1 MHRSVAVPLTTTV
14 AVVAAAAPAQ
24 AINAP
29 RPVVVAM
36 VGVAAVNAVVSAVRG
51 VYDITCSRGLIA
63 LIVDS
68 TWALVMTA
76 AAVVAHGVAA
86 ATAVMGRSPR
96 FDATASRGSTM
107 HIYRRGLVV
116 RGGYAITLGN
126 VVSGAGDMSVQSRH
140 ALVWDHE
147 RVHVAQARW
156 WGPAYPVLY
165 LSWMLWGTVRAGVC
179 WVASGGRGGWLA
191 LVRGVDTAAYLRN
204 PFERQAYRITAQ
216 RAAQRDGVTSSTAG
230 RTSPD

>member
-14 AVVAAAAPAQ
+14 AVVAAAASAQ

-51 VYDITCSRGLIA
+51 VYDITCSRGLVA

>member
-1 MHRSVAVPLTTTV
+1 MHRIVAVPLTTAV
-14 AVVAAAAPAQ
+14 AVVAAVALVQ

-29 RPVVVAM
+29 RPVGVVM
-36 VGVAAVNAVVSAVRG
+36 VSVAAVNAVISAVRG
-51 VYDITCSRGLIA
+51 VYDITCSRGLVA

-76 AAVVAHGVAA
+76 AAMAAHGVAA
-86 ATAVMGRSPR
+86 VAAVMGRSPGY
-96 FDATASRGSTM
+96 DATASRGSTM

-116 RGGYAITLGN
+116 RGGYAVTLGN

-156 WGPAYPVLY
+156 WGPTYPVLY
-165 LSWMLWGTVRAGVC
+165 LAWMLWGTVRAGLC
-179 WVASGGRGGWLA
+179 WAATGGRGGWSA
-191 LVRGVDTAAYLRN
+191 LVRSVDTAAYLRN
-204 PFERQAYRITAQ
+204 PFERQAYRIAA
-216 RAAQRDGVTSSTAG
+216 RRGAQRDGVTSSSTG

>member
-1 MHRSVAVPLTTTV
+1 MHSSVAVPLTTTV
-14 AVVAAAAPAQ
+14 AVVAAAATAH

-29 RPVVVAM
+29 RPVIVAM

-68 TWALVMTA
+68 TWAVVMTA

-86 ATAVMGRSPR
+86 AMAMMGRSPG

-126 VVSGAGDMSVQSRH
+126 VVSGAGDMSAQSRH

-165 LSWMLWGTVRAGVC
+165 LAWMLWGTVRAGVC
-179 WVASGGRGGWLA
+179 WAASGGRGGWSA
-191 LVRGVDTAAYLRN
+191 LVRSVDTAAYLRN
-204 PFERQAYRITAQ
+204 PFERQAYRIAAQ
-216 RAAQRDGVTSSTAG
+216 RAAQRDGVTSSPAG
-230 RTSPD
+230 QTSPD

>member
-86 ATAVMGRSPR
+86 ATAVMGRSPG
-96 FDATASRGSTM
+96 FDATASHGSTM

-126 VVSGAGDMSVQSRH
+126 VVSGAGDMSVPSRH

-179 WVASGGRGGWLA
+179 WVAAGGRGGWSA

-204 PFERQAYRITAQ
+204 PFERQAYRIAAQ
-216 RAAQRDGVTSSTAG
+216 RAAQRDGLTSSPAG

>member
-1 MHRSVAVPLTTTV
+1 M
-14 AVVAAAAPAQ
+14 VAAAASAQ

-51 VYDITCSRGLIA
+51 VYDITCSRGLVA